1 MNEKELHDQLI
12 KELLESTSLSAREN
26 AARTEIIALRKR
38 LEEMATAKKSKVKD
52 G

>member
-12 KELLESTSLSAREN
+12 QELLDGKSLSAREN